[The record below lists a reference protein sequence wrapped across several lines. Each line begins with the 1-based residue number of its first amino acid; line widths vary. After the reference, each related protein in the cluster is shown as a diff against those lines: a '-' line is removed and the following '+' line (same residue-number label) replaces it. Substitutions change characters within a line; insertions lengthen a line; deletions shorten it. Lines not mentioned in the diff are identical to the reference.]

1 MRAKSSKVKVL
12 ACVHRMNFRTRAQ
25 GVREEAKDLIRLS
38 SSVFQTLLPFPNNR
52 PVLGSCARRLPGCRG
67 VEAAAQSPGHR
78 PPPSWDCEP
87 GGRCCTCSQRARP
100 EPAAWK
106 VAACFVPRSPG
117 AQLHF
122 LRGLLPQ
129 GPGPGPAALGF
140 AFVSLLCLSDFQ
152 SPFALTFNACRKNTL
167 GKQTWERHSSLLSSP
182 SPSSPGFPASSQ
194 HFL

>member
-1 MRAKSSKVKVL
+1 MRGS
-12 ACVHRMNFRTRAQ
+12 Q
-25 GVREEAKDLIRLS
+25 DLIRLS

-52 PVLGSCARRLPGCRG
+52 PVQGSCARRLPGCRG
-67 VEAAAQSPGHR
+67 VEAAAQSPGHW
-78 PPPSWDCEP
+78 PPPSWDCGP
-87 GGRCCTCSQRARP
+87 VGRCCTCSQSARP

-129 GPGPGPAALGF
+129 GPGPGPAVLGF

-152 SPFALTFNACRKNTL
+152 SPFALTFNACRKIHLENKL
-167 GKQTWERHSSLLSSP
+167 GRDTAPFSP
-182 SPSSPGFPASSQ
+182 PPPPSSPGFPASSQ